1 MNHRTETPRKR
12 SSTTLAN
19 DSTQAFVEKR
29 RAVGPASRMPKGV
42 RRVLT
47 KTNIAID
54 VAIAG
59 NFKLPRRDRPFS
71 PWLNAMVSLDYDAVR
86 ALYEG
91 ELCSVPMHCVRLR
104 RKDDETYSL
113 DREPCSA

>member
-12 SSTTLAN
+12 PSTTLAN

-29 RAVGPASRMPKGV
+29 RAVGPASGMPKGV
-42 RRVLT
+42 RRGLWVLT

-91 ELCSVPMHCVRLR
+91 ELCAVPMHRVRLQHGG
-104 RKDDETYSL
+104 DEPYSL
-113 DREPCSA
+113 D